1 MKKYLYYPNLEPPNT
16 EWLKFAILYMEHFE
30 SIVPYS
36 RRNLVTDEY
45 RELQNETDLV
55 EMFNPEYFQTER
67 ASIKTIEELT
77 GILQKP
83 EIRGGLF
90 RSANILR
97 DWKNQQL
104 WTYQIYDEKFSY
116 QIRAFI
122 EENDLGKMNVD
133 GMLLHKDVAFLF
145 MTRLAQEISFE
156 RESSI
161 ITDNNEYDSFLN
173 FSSIRPMSNR
183 NRLAKGI
190 VNLIVPNNL
199 YHISIS
205 DLIKFRNKNRNRIR
219 AFNNQLTIAEDAIK
233 NGITERQFINDYN
246 NASTDLTQEIIKL
259 GLGIASIPFATYLLI
274 QNNVALQAEY
284 VKEIIGGMG
293 MMVAGYYGVKGALRI
308 NRDQRLTERYFTNL
322 SRLV

>member
-145 MTRLAQEISFE
+145 I
-156 RESSI
+156 
-161 ITDNNEYDSFLN
+161 
-173 FSSIRPMSNR
+173 
-183 NRLAKGI
+183 
-190 VNLIVPNNL
+190 
-199 YHISIS
+199 
-205 DLIKFRNKNRNRIR
+205 
-219 AFNNQLTIAEDAIK
+219 TIAEDAIK